1 MSEPRRLLADRY
13 EVGDLIGRGGMADV
27 HLGYDTR
34 LGREV
39 AIKILRS
46 ELARDPSFLMRFR
59 REAQSAASLNH
70 PSIVAVFDS
79 GEEHTSEPGGAQV
92 TVPFIVMEYV
102 RGQTL
107 REIIAEQGP
116 MEPHE
121 AARLMTQVLRAL
133 DYSHE
138 HGIIHRDVKPANVM
152 VSGGLNAKVMDF
164 GIARAIAD
172 TAATMTN
179 TSIVV
184 GTAQYLSPEQAQGR
198 DVEAGSDLYSA
209 GCLLYELLTGRPP
222 FIGDSPVAIAFQHV
236 GEPPQPPSVHAP
248 QVPPELDVVVL
259 HALAKDPAVRY
270 QSGADFAADLD
281 AVMEGDPTLAA
292 KAAVAAG
299 TMAPPTPK
307 EPETGPVPRIV
318 DPAEVAGDGASGH
331 RPKWPYLVGL
341 LALLGIILGV
351 LFSNG
356 FFDSAPAV
364 IAVPN
369 VVDKS
374 EKEAKAALTA
384 AGFQVATTPVKDRAK
399 AGTVVA
405 QQPAAQAQA
414 PPQSVVRLSISSGP
428 GMVAV
433 PDLRNYEQGPAN
445 ERLRAL
451 GLQMGDVTT
460 VDSYTVDQGKV
471 VSTDPKIGTKVAEGT
486 VVKLALSSG
495 KVAVPNVL
503 GMSER
508 KAADTL
514 SEVGL
519 RYTPVYV
526 DSTKKPGTVVE
537 QNYVKGT
544 KVPVGDSIQLAI
556 ARQAPKSPPTQTVT
570 VTPTPAPAPAPSR
583 GDSGD
588 NSSDGSGPDDGAGP
602 DDDAGP
608 GEGAGGA
615 SPSPGNSAP
624 TVPRA
629 PDKP

>member
-1 MSEPRRLLADRY
+1 MSEPRRLLGGRY

-46 ELARDPSFLMRFR
+46 ELARDSSFLMRFR

-79 GEEHTSEPGGAQV
+79 GEEQTVEHGGGANV
-92 TVPFIVMEYV
+92 AVPYIVMEHV
-102 RGQTL
+102 RGHTL
-107 REIIAEQGP
+107 RELIADRGP

-121 AARLMTQVLRAL
+121 AARLMAQVLRAL

-138 HGIIHRDVKPANVM
+138 HGIIHRDIKPANVM
-152 VSGGLNAKVMDF
+152 VTRGINAKVMDF

-179 TSIVV
+179 TSVVV
-184 GTAQYLSPEQAQGR
+184 GTAQYLSPEQAQGH

-248 QVPPELDVVVL
+248 DVPAALDVVVL
-259 HALAKDPAVRY
+259 HALAKDPATRY

-281 AVMEGDPTLAA
+281 AVLEGDPTLAA

-299 TMAPPTPK
+299 TLAPLPPS
-307 EPETGPVPRIV
+307 EPETSPVARIV
-318 DPAEVAGDGASGH
+318 KPDEVIKEKKSRR
-331 RPKWPYLVGL
+331 RPVWPFVVGL

-356 FFDSAPAV
+356 FFDSAPATMP
-364 IAVPN
+364 VPD
-369 VVDKS
+369 VVAQT
-374 EKEAKAALTA
+374 EAKAKEALTA
-384 AGFQVATTPVKDRAK
+384 AGFHVATTPVKNRAK
-399 AGTVVA
+399 AGTVLA
-405 QQPAAQAQA
+405 QEPAAQAQVS
-414 PPQSVVRLSISSGP
+414 PESVVRLSVSSGP
-428 GMVAV
+428 GIVAV

-526 DSTKKPGTVVE
+526 DSTKRTGTVVQ
-537 QNYVKGT
+537 QNYIKGT
-544 KVPVGDSIQLAI
+544 KVPVGDSLQLSI
-556 ARQAPKSPPTQTVT
+556 ARAAPATPPTRTVT
-570 VTPTPAPAPAPSR
+570 VTPTPTPTPTPSKKKDTDPATPTNP
-583 GDSGD
+583 
-588 NSSDGSGPDDGAGP
+588 
-602 DDDAGP
+602 
-608 GEGAGGA
+608 EL
-615 SPSPGNSAP
+615 SPS
-624 TVPRA
+624 TVPMA
-629 PDKP
+629 TAASNS

>member
-1 MSEPRRLLADRY
+1 MSEPRRLLGGRY

-39 AIKILRS
+39 AVKILRS
-46 ELARDPSFLMRFR
+46 ELARDSSFLMRFR

-79 GEEHTSEPGGAQV
+79 GEEQTVEHGGGANV
-92 TVPFIVMEYV
+92 AVPYIVMEHV
-102 RGQTL
+102 RGHTL
-107 REIIAEQGP
+107 RELIAEKGP

-121 AARLMTQVLRAL
+121 AARLMAQVLRAL

-138 HGIIHRDVKPANVM
+138 HGIIHRDIKPANVM
-152 VSGGLNAKVMDF
+152 VTRGSNAKVMDF

-179 TSIVV
+179 TSVVV
-184 GTAQYLSPEQAQGR
+184 GTAQYLSPEQAQGH
-198 DVEAGSDLYSA
+198 DVSAGSDLYSA

-248 QVPPELDVVVL
+248 EVPAPLDVVVL
-259 HALAKDPAVRY
+259 HALAKDPATRY

-281 AVMEGDPTLAA
+281 AVLEGDPTLAG

-299 TMAPPTPK
+299 TMAPPPPS
-307 EPETGPVPRIV
+307 EPETSPVARIV
-318 DPAEVAGDGASGH
+318 KPADVIDEKKSRR
-331 RPKWPYLVGL
+331 RPVWPFVVGL
-341 LALLGIILGV
+341 VALLGIILGV

-356 FFDSAPAV
+356 FFDSAPATM
-364 IAVPN
+364 AVPD
-369 VVDKS
+369 VVTKT
-374 EKEAKAALTA
+374 EAKAKEELTA
-384 AGFQVATTPVKDRAK
+384 AGFQVATTPVKNRAK
-399 AGTVVA
+399 AGIVVT
-405 QQPAAQAQA
+405 QEPAAQAQL
-414 PPQSVVRLSISSGP
+414 PPESVVRLSVSSGP

-471 VSTDPKIGTKVAEGT
+471 VSTDPKIGTKIAEGT

-495 KVAVPNVL
+495 KVAVPNVI

-526 DSTKKPGTVVE
+526 DSTKKPGTIVR
-537 QNYVKGT
+537 QNYAKDT
-544 KVPVGDSIQLAI
+544 KVPVGDSIQLSV
-556 ARQAPKSPPTQTVT
+556 ARAVPATPTTRTVT
-570 VTPTPAPAPAPSR
+570 VTPRPTPTPSATQSASPAPPT
-583 GDSGD
+583 
-588 NSSDGSGPDDGAGP
+588 
-602 DDDAGP
+602 
-608 GEGAGGA
+608 E
-615 SPSPGNSAP
+615 SPSSPSQ
-624 TVPRA
+624 TVPLA
-629 PDKP
+629 TAASQL